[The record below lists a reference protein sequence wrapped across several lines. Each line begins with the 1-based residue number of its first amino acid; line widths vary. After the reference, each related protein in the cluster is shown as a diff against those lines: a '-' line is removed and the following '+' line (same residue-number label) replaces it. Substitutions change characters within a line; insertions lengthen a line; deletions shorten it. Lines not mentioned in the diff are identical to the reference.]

1 MSVHLDVNNVPTS
14 DESDTPTST
23 SQEVEKDTTAD
34 DDTTIQY
41 PAPLALFFLMT
52 AISISVSLTSL
63 DRTIIT
69 TAIPHITDQFH
80 SYNDV
85 GWYASAYLITACSF
99 LPTYG
104 RIYGMVNSKWTFLS
118 GLFVFEVGSLICGV
132 TPSSKVLIVGRAI
145 AGVGSAG
152 VVTGAYVVVA
162 RSVPLQKRPLYA
174 GIVAMMFGVGAV
186 AGPILGGAFT
196 DRATWRWCFY
206 FNLPL
211 GGLVAAA
218 TILFFKPQ
226 EQLRPRSLTQI
237 ILELD
242 IIGNAIL
249 LATAVMFF
257 LAMQYSAQSHAWHT
271 SRVIGLLVGAG
282 VGFVLFLIWQWH
294 KGDRALIPLSIIL
307 QRNVAAGCINTFFI
321 YAALLSQAYYLP
333 VWFQACR
340 DKSALGSGVEMIPF
354 LLGNSLF
361 AILVGAFVSKVG
373 YFKPPAILGSA
384 IATVGSAL
392 LSTLAVDTASSKW
405 IGYEVLTSVG
415 LGMAVQQGY
424 VAVQSVVSVEQLA
437 VASALISAFQSLG
450 GAISVSVGNTVL
462 LNELYD
468 AALPGVDIDAVIA
481 AGATGFRTL
490 VPEERIPEL
499 LSVYNE
505 AFRKVFL
512 IGIVCSG
519 LAFVAALGLE
529 WKSIK
534 SGKGDVEALDVQSVK
549 ELQDSV

>member
-1 MSVHLDVNNVPTS
+1 MRRDTQLQNSHSRSSDCRSRKRRSCDWSIRGRGTQCSIAKASFVRRHCRNDVRFPPPRCWS
-14 DESDTPTST
+14 D
-23 SQEVEKDTTAD
+23 
-34 DDTTIQY
+34 
-41 PAPLALFFLMT
+41 
-52 AISISVSLTSL
+52 VSLTR
-63 DRTIIT
+63 DFR
-69 TAIPHITDQFH
+69 
-80 SYNDV
+80 
-85 GWYASAYLITACSF
+85 
-99 LPTYG
+99 
-104 RIYGMVNSKWTFLS
+104 
-118 GLFVFEVGSLICGV
+118 
-132 TPSSKVLIVGRAI
+132 
-145 AGVGSAG
+145 
-152 VVTGAYVVVA
+152 
-162 RSVPLQKRPLYA
+162 
-174 GIVAMMFGVGAV
+174 FGVGAV

-206 FNLPL
+206 FNIPL

-226 EQLRPRSLTQI
+226 EQLPPRSLTQI

-242 IIGNAIL
+242 IIGNTIL

-257 LAMQYSAQSHAWHT
+257 LAMQYSAQSHAWQT

-294 KGDRALIPLSIIL
+294 KGDRALIPPSIIL
-307 QRNVAAGCINTFFI
+307 QRNVAAGCMNTFFI
-321 YAALLSQAYYLP
+321 YAALLTQAYYLP

-340 DKSALGSGVEMIPF
+340 DKSALGSGVDIIPF

-384 IATVGSAL
+384 IATVGSGL
-392 LSTLAVDTASSKW
+392 LSTLAVDTASSTW

-437 VASALISAFQSLG
+437 VGSALISAFQSLG

-519 LAFVAALGLE
+519 LAFFAALGLE

-534 SGKGDVEALDVQSVK
+534 GGKGDVEALDDQSVK
-549 ELQDSV
+549 GSESVQQ

>member
-1 MSVHLDVNNVPTS
+1 
-14 DESDTPTST
+14 
-23 SQEVEKDTTAD
+23 
-34 DDTTIQY
+34 
-41 PAPLALFFLMT
+41 
-52 AISISVSLTSL
+52 
-63 DRTIIT
+63 
-69 TAIPHITDQFH
+69 
-80 SYNDV
+80 
-85 GWYASAYLITACSF
+85 
-99 LPTYG
+99 
-104 RIYGMVNSKWTFLS
+104 
-118 GLFVFEVGSLICGV
+118 
-132 TPSSKVLIVGRAI
+132 
-145 AGVGSAG
+145 
-152 VVTGAYVVVA
+152 
-162 RSVPLQKRPLYA
+162 
-174 GIVAMMFGVGAV
+174 
-186 AGPILGGAFT
+186 
-196 DRATWRWCFY
+196 
-206 FNLPL
+206 
-211 GGLVAAA
+211 
-218 TILFFKPQ
+218 
-226 EQLRPRSLTQI
+226 
-237 ILELD
+237 
-242 IIGNAIL
+242 
-249 LATAVMFF
+249 
-257 LAMQYSAQSHAWHT
+257 
-271 SRVIGLLVGAG
+271 
-282 VGFVLFLIWQWH
+282 
-294 KGDRALIPLSIIL
+294 
-307 QRNVAAGCINTFFI
+307 
-321 YAALLSQAYYLP
+321 
-333 VWFQACR
+333 
-340 DKSALGSGVEMIPF
+340 MIPF

-549 ELQDSV
+549 ELQDSVW